1 MIRSSRPSYT
11 EYERT
16 LEEVEELKELSLQCP
31 IIVEGRRDMEALRSM
46 GVEGEMLQVSNGVP
60 FCEFCDAVAK
70 HPDVILM
77 TDMDRE
83 GWKLARRL
91 RSSLSQR
98 GVRVN
103 ERFRLSL
110 MRRLDAHQVED
121 LYTRLTRIEEQVFRY

>member
-11 EYERT
+11 EYERV
-16 LEEVEELKELSLQCP
+16 LEEIEELRELSLRCP
-31 IIVEGRRDMEALRSM
+31 IIVEGRKDMEALRSM

-60 FCEFCDAVAK
+60 FCEFCDAAARY
-70 HPDVILM
+70 PDVILM
-77 TDMDRE
+77 TDLDRE
-83 GWKLARRL
+83 GWKLAKRL

-103 ERFRLSL
+103 ERFRLGL

-121 LYTRLTRIEEQVFRY
+121 LHTRLTRIEEQVFRY